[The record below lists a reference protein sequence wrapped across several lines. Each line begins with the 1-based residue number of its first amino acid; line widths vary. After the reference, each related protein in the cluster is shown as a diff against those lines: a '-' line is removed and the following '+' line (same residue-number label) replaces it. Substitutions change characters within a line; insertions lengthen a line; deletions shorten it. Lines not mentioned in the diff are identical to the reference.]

1 MTMVNTLKKILNK
14 NVEHGC
20 VLNVD
25 YRLEVINK
33 VANKIA
39 QKFLISAEYSIVP
52 AGGVMITASVSVTV
66 ETSGPLHDGL
76 LAAVAV
82 GHPLTPARKQKQQLS
97 HLISSTHC
105 TQDHTLARLI
115 LAARVN

>member
-1 MTMVNTLKKILNK
+1 
-14 NVEHGC
+14 
-20 VLNVD
+20 
-25 YRLEVINK
+25 
-33 VANKIA
+33 
-39 QKFLISAEYSIVP
+39 
-52 AGGVMITASVSVTV
+52 MITASVSVSV

-105 TQDHTLARLI
+105 TQDHTLALI
-115 LAARVN
+115 LHTRVNLSMVRKPPVNLFISTFWHLMHTIDDFMLKKNIFTLFWFASGATMC